1 MAFIIHSLSF
11 IGRCKSAFHGWL
23 ANLMEAVEN
32 KVREKKQQ
40 PKEMILTTCTWEKFG
55 DRLAD
60 AGGRQLGLFD
70 EIVGF
75 FATMN
80 MYSSQRCQV
89 SDTKE
94 YQDFLQMFTG
104 KSKTRETG
112 NKTKNILNHR

>member
-1 MAFIIHSLSF
+1 MVTYYSF
-11 IGRCKSAFHGWL
+11 FFSFFDVGRCKSAFHLWL
-23 ANLMEAVEN
+23 ETIIEDVED
-32 KVREKKQQ
+32 KIKTKGET
-40 PKEMILTTCTWEKFG
+40 PKDIILTNCTWEKFG

-80 MYSSQRCQV
+80 MYSSQKNQV

-94 YQDFLQMFTG
+94 YQDFLQMYTG

-112 NKTKNILNHR
+112 I